1 MHLRSLTIDNVRTI
15 ERFDMDFGANTRG
28 WHVIIGNNGAGKSTV
43 VRSIALALVG
53 PQEAS
58 AARQDWANWL
68 RSGSQQGAIR
78 ASLAV
83 SREFDGWSGIGR
95 QTKNAIEVNVKF
107 EPAESDRLG
116 SVEAKFESRHGR
128 RTIWGSG
135 QGWFCSSFGPF
146 RRFTGGDPNQNTL
159 FYSNPK
165 LAPHLSAFGEDV
177 ALTECLAWLRRLHV
191 SKLEGDTTAAVTL
204 DTVIDFVNN
213 SGLLPYGSR
222 IIDVTSSRVTIRDG
236 GGKDVAVEQLSDGF
250 RSILSLTFEL
260 VRQMFRA
267 FPPEAMLKWIDR
279 TAAVVRVPGVVVIDE
294 IDAHLHPT
302 WQLRIGDWFVDRFP
316 EMQFI
321 VTTHSPIVCRA
332 AARGSV
338 WKLATPGSEEVSGRI
353 EGTDLNRLI
362 EGNILDALAT
372 DLFGQ
377 GIARSDQSREKLA
390 ELTRLNKKLVTTGGL
405 APEESTRRAELQSV
419 LVTKAASLAE

>member
-1 MHLRSLTIDNVRTI
+1 MHLRSLTIENVRTI
-15 ERFDMDFGANTRG
+15 SEFSMDFGDEPQG
-28 WHVIIGNNGAGKSTV
+28 WHVIIGNNGAGKSSV
-43 VRSIALALVG
+43 VRSIAIALVG

-58 AARQDWANWL
+58 AARQDWSNW
-68 RSGSQQGAIR
+68 RRIGAERGSVK
-78 ASLAV
+78 ASLAF
-83 SREFDGWSGIGR
+83 SADFDGWSGTGR
-95 QTKNAIEVNVKF
+95 QAKKAIEVGVTF
-107 EPAESDRLG
+107 QQAESERLG
-116 SVEAKFESRHGR
+116 PVEAKFDSHYGK

-159 FYSNPK
+159 FFSNPK

-191 SKLEGDTTAAVTL
+191 LRLEGDTLASMTL
-204 DTVIDFVNN
+204 DAVVTFVNK
-213 SGLLPYGSR
+213 SGLLPYGAE
-222 IIDVTSSRVTIRDG
+222 ITDISSTRVVIRDG
-236 GGKDVAVEQLSDGF
+236 GGSDVAVEQLSDGF

-267 FPPEAMLKWIDR
+267 FPQEGMLKHIDAE
-279 TAAVVRVPGVVVIDE
+279 AAVIKVPGVVVIDE

-316 EMQFI
+316 AMQFI

-338 WKLATPGSEEVSGRI
+338 WKLATPGTDEVSGKV
-353 EGTDLNRLI
+353 EGSDLQRLI
-362 EGNILDALAT
+362 DGNILDALAT
-372 DLFGQ
+372 DLFGK
-377 GIARSDQSREKLA
+377 GLARSPQSQEKLG
-390 ELTRLNKKLVTTGGL
+390 ELARLNKKLVSSGL
-405 APEESTRRAELQSV
+405 DEVEQSRRRELQAI
-419 LVTKAASLAE
+419 LPTKSATLAG